1 MVERAR
7 LEIVYTP
14 KGYRGFESLLLRH
27 VAADGMPSAAVFSV
41 CAPAARKGRHPW
53 VLGDGLFLSALARLR
68 CCFAKPHE
76 HGGDLGSRGLALGG
90 EGALAGAAHD
100 PRTAGPL
107 HGGNRVLAQI
117 REAGESG
124 GRGDMA
130 GACVDRTHLGPQRR
144 GPTSGLKSVPA
155 TRPNP
160 PPRQKKLTPFRFRPE
175 AENSISVPSFFLI
188 HRKPALLGFP
198 AVPLLGGNPPV
209 SPLRSETAPFA
220 QGRQASG
227 GPISLCGQ
235 RNGGKKAARG
245 VPARKNAVTALRAV
259 PTFLCRAPWTRVRR
273 RALHSVSCRRP
284 KTPYPLPPSS
294 FSAGNPL
301 R

>member
-1 MVERAR
+1 MSGQPEGLSQHFSGRAR
-7 LEIVYTP
+7 PWRLSVPHFFVRTKKWGRRRHDPSVSLAADSSPCAGEP
-14 KGYRGFESLLLRH
+14 FEEKGAANLAAPFLVEPLLCRGFEE
-27 VAADGMPSAAVFSV
+27 
-41 CAPAARKGRHPW
+41 
-53 VLGDGLFLSALARLR
+53 AL
-68 CCFAKPHE
+68 E
-76 HGGDLGSRGLALGG
+76 HGGHLGSRGLALGG

-100 PRTAGPL
+100 PRAAGPL

-188 HRKPALLGFP
+188 RRKPALLGFP
-198 AVPLLGGNPPV
+198 AVLLLGGNPPV

-220 QGRQASG
+220 QGG
-227 GPISLCGQ
+227 L
-235 RNGGKKAARG
+235 
-245 VPARKNAVTALRAV
+245 
-259 PTFLCRAPWTRVRR
+259 
-273 RALHSVSCRRP
+273 
-284 KTPYPLPPSS
+284 
-294 FSAGNPL
+294 
-301 R
+301 